1 MSAPSQPVGQTIS
14 HYRIVRRIGGGGMG
28 VVYEAEDLKLGR
40 HVALKF
46 LPDELAHDAQA
57 LSRFQREAKAASS
70 LNHSNICTIHEIDE
84 AGGRT
89 FIAMELLEG
98 QTLRH
103 KIAGKPLEIET
114 VLDLGI
120 QIAEALDAA
129 HSKGIVHRDIKP
141 ANIFVTSRGQAKI
154 LDFGLAKVAVKPE
167 SDALSAPTVES
178 EEHLT
183 SPGQALGT
191 VAYMSPEQV
200 HGKELDDRTDLFSFG
215 AVLYEMCTGM
225 LPFRGDTSALIFNA
239 ILERAPVAPVRL
251 NPDVPAELERI
262 INKAIEKDRNLRYQ
276 HAADIRT
283 DLQRLK
289 RDTESHRIS
298 GAAVDNSALSRS
310 TTRSKWAF
318 AAALWVLLIMGAS
331 FAAFRWLKP
340 TQAKVAFQHYRIT
353 RLTSTGN
360 LAKMDLS
367 RDGRYLAYTAD
378 EGSGFSILVQQIAT
392 ATNVRILG
400 PSPAEVSLRLP
411 CFSPD
416 GNYIYYSQIDNRTNS
431 KDIYRL
437 PAVGGEPVR
446 VLSDAASALSIS
458 TDGSKIAFSRTNKK
472 VTPAEIYLTVADADG
487 SNQKKVLTLKDPEDI
502 FTTAWSPDGRTL
514 AIGID
519 EEAQGNVNG
528 IALVPAQGGP
538 ERRIVHSMI
547 ATGMTWLPD
556 GSGLLISSV
565 GPGAYTN
572 LQLWILGLPDGKLR
586 KLTSD
591 LTEYHDVSLTADG
604 RILGTRQK
612 QISSSIW
619 IAPASNPSQATELRS
634 ASPWDG
640 GGGLAWLPQDRL
652 LYSSG
657 RYDSQIWQMD
667 RDGSHRQQ
675 LTRLTGP
682 SGEPSASADGTVML
696 FSHLSGNKTAVW
708 RANADG
714 SDARPVGLGEKSTW
728 GGEISPDGKWMTYY
742 SYETGP
748 ARVSI
753 QGGTPVSL
761 DTDGDYPT
769 ISADGR
775 WIVFTVDDDKN
786 HRSQIKI
793 VPADGSGSPRFLP
806 FPSEDQVPRSS
817 NMGSLPIRWTASG
830 DAITYVRTKDGVSN
844 LWGQPVSG
852 GPAKQVTHFTSGYI
866 WSHAWS
872 PDGKYLAMAR
882 GNFSIDAVMLT
893 DLR

>member
-1 MSAPSQPVGQTIS
+1 MVTPSQPVGQTVS
-14 HYRIVRRIGGGGMG
+14 HYHILRKIGGGGMG

-46 LPDELAHDAQA
+46 LPEELAHDAQA
-57 LSRFQREAKAASS
+57 LSRFQREARSASS
-70 LNHSNICTIHEIDE
+70 LNHANICTIYEIDE
-84 AGGRT
+84 SDGRT

-103 KIAGKPLEIET
+103 LIAGKPMEIET

-120 QIAEALDAA
+120 QIADALDAA
-129 HSKGIVHRDIKP
+129 HAKGIVHRDIKP
-141 ANIFVTSRGQAKI
+141 ANIFVTERGQAKI
-154 LDFGLAKVAVKPE
+154 LDFGLAKVTLKPQ
-167 SDALSAPTVES
+167 SVALSAPTIES

-183 SPGQALGT
+183 SPGSALGT

-200 HGKELDDRTDLFSFG
+200 HGKELDGRTDLFSFG

-251 NPDVPAELERI
+251 NPDVPPKLEEI
-262 INKAIEKDRNLRYQ
+262 LNKCLEKDRSLRYQ
-276 HAADIRT
+276 HAADLRT

-289 RDTESHRIS
+289 RDTESHRV
-298 GAAVDNSALSRS
+298 GAAAVNGAPSRS
-310 TTRSKWAF
+310 TSRSKWAF
-318 AAALWVLLIMGAS
+318 AAALWVLLIMGAA

-340 TQAKVAFQHYRIT
+340 TQAMLAFQHYRIT

-360 LAKMDLS
+360 VAQMDLS
-367 RDGRYLAYTAD
+367 RDGRYLAYTAA
-378 EGSGFSILVQQIAT
+378 EGSGFSMWVQQIAT

-400 PSPAEVSLRLP
+400 PLPAEVSLRHP
-411 CFSPD
+411 GFSPD
-416 GNYIYYSQIDNRTNS
+416 GNYIYYLQNDDRTNS

-437 PAVGGEPVR
+437 PAVGGDPVR

-458 TDGSKIAFSRTNKK
+458 PDGSKIAFSRKNTK

-487 SNQKKVLTLKDPEDI
+487 SNQQKVLTLKNPENI
-502 FTTAWSPDGRTL
+502 FTSAWSPDGRTI
-514 AIGID
+514 AVGID
-519 EEAQGNVNG
+519 EEAVGNVNG
-528 IALVPAQGGP
+528 LALVPAQGGP
-538 ERRIVHSMI
+538 ERRIVHGMLS
-547 ATGMTWLPD
+547 TGMAWLPD
-556 GSGLLISSV
+556 GSALLISSC
-565 GPGAYTN
+565 GPGTFAN
-572 LQLWILGLPDGKLR
+572 FQLWVLALPDGKLR

-612 QISSSIW
+612 QMTSSIW
-619 IAPASNPSQATELRS
+619 IAPASNPSLATELRS

-652 LYSSG
+652 LYSSAK
-657 RYDSQIWQMD
+657 YDSQIWQMD
-667 RDGSHRQQ
+667 SDGSHRQQ
-675 LTRLTGP
+675 LTRLTGT
-682 SGEPSASADGTVML
+682 SGEPSATADGTILL
-696 FSHLSGNKTAVW
+696 FGHFSGNKSTIW
-708 RANADG
+708 RANSDG
-714 SDARPVGLGEKSTW
+714 SDARPVSLGEKSPW
-728 GGEISPDGKWMTYY
+728 GGEISPDGKWMAYY

-748 ARVSI
+748 AKVSI

-761 DTDGDYPT
+761 DMEGGYPA

-775 WIVFTVDDDKN
+775 WIAFDRDDEKN

-793 VPADGSGSPRFLP
+793 IAADGSGSPRFLP
-806 FPSEDQVPRSS
+806 FSSEDQVPRSS

-830 DAITYVRTKDGVSN
+830 DAITYVRTKEGVSN
-844 LWGQPVSG
+844 LWAQPVSG

-866 WSHAWS
+866 WRHAWS
-872 PDGKYLAMAR
+872 PDGKYLALAR